1 MNKEITTREFIIELT
16 KILGDDFFL
25 NDMIWQEELF
35 EKQEKLS
42 KLICKG
48 ANSGLLVAKL
58 MVKNLPNTFY
68 TE

>member
-1 MNKEITTREFIIELT
+1 MTTREFIVKLS

-25 NDMIWQEELF
+25 SDMIWQEELF
-35 EKQEKLS
+35 EKQEQLS
-42 KLICKG
+42 KLICEG